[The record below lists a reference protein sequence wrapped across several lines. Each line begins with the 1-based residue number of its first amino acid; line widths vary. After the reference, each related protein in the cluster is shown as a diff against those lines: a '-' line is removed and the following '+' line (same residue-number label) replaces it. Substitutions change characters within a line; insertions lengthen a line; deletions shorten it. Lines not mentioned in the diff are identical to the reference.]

1 MRYVKVLVLVLFFF
15 VAMVFF
21 VQNTEILTKTI
32 SLKFSV
38 FALQWSSSPI
48 PIYMY
53 ILIAFV
59 LGAIASTLYFAWDKL
74 RMNKEIKRSRDQ
86 IKALQT
92 ELNSLR
98 PQPQQ
103 EENLKQE
110 TQTGE
115 SSSAPQPLS

>member
-1 MRYVKVLVLVLFFF
+1 MRYVKVIALVLFFF

-21 VQNTEILTKTI
+21 VQNTEILTKSI
-32 SLKFSV
+32 QLKFSV

-48 PIYMY
+48 PIYLY

-59 LGAIASTLYFAWDKL
+59 LGVVLTTAYFGLDKL
-74 RMNKEIKRSRDQ
+74 RLSKEIKHHRQQ
-86 IKALQT
+86 IQSMQN

-98 PQPQQ
+98 PSSLQEQPS
-103 EENLKQE
+103 EPE
-110 TQTGE
+110 TT